1 MPVIIHI
8 ILIVNILIIHKTIGI
23 SIKVNPVSISIRSN
37 YKGMSIGV
45 AVNSS
50 GLVGIGKLFLGKSA
64 GVCDCSITASIT

>member
-8 ILIVNILIIHKTIGI
+8 ILIVNVLIIYKTIGI

-37 YKGMSIGV
+37 YKGMAIGV

-50 GLVGIGKLFLGKSA
+50 VWLVSVSCSWVNPPEFVIVPSLL
-64 GVCDCSITASIT
+64 SIT

>member
-37 YKGMSIGV
+37 YKGMAIGV
-45 AVNSS
+45 TVNSS
-50 GLVGIGKLFLGKSA
+50 GLVGVCKLLLGKSA
-64 GVCDCSITASIT
+64 GICDCSITASIT